1 MISEFQGA
9 LASSRPKPRTFE
21 PTSNLRKSYNTKN
34 NIFCMSCFHESYTR
48 WRLAHK
54 IIGEDEANRLLNY
67 SHTEIEKKTEQVLNR
82 RSAKNATIHN
92 SNNTMIINSIDWWN
106 ETLADLTDLT
116 FPNVSDW
123 KLGGNYSS
131 NNSLPLKGRR
141 SQKPNLHD
149 EKDLATIF
157 KLYEET
163 LEIAIQEINDSNM
176 NQSLSKLMLG
186 KLISDQKEKMKDEIF
201 LLMGNEYFVI
211 DRPYGLLVYSLGSD
225 QQLSVDKYLADFYMK
240 TIKDIVQILD
250 LTEDKFKG
258 HIPSYIKN
266 KIFEQRTL

>member
-92 SNNTMIINSIDWWN
+92 SNNTITINSIDWWN

-176 NQSLSKLMLG
+176 NQSLSKSMLG

-225 QQLSVDKYLADFYMK
+225 QQLLVDRYLAEFYMK

-250 LTEDKFKG
+250 LTEDKFKE
-258 HIPSYIKN
+258 HIPSYIKS
-266 KIFEQRTL
+266 KIFEQST

>member
-1 MISEFQGA
+1 
-9 LASSRPKPRTFE
+9 
-21 PTSNLRKSYNTKN
+21 
-34 NIFCMSCFHESYTR
+34 MSCFHESYTR

-92 SNNTMIINSIDWWN
+92 SNNTIIINSIDWWN

-225 QQLSVDKYLADFYMK
+225 QQLLVDRYLADFYMK
-240 TIKDIVQILD
+240 TIKDIVQILN
-250 LTEDKFKG
+250 LTEEKFKD
-258 HIPSYIKN
+258 HIPSYIKS
-266 KIFEQRTL
+266 KIFEQNT

>member
-21 PTSNLRKSYNTKN
+21 LTSNLRKSYDGNN

-48 WRLAHK
+48 WRLAHR
-54 IIGEDEANRLLNY
+54 IIGEDEAKRLLNY
-67 SHTEIEKKTEQVLNR
+67 SHNDMEKRPEQVLNR
-82 RSAKNATIHN
+82 RSAMNATIPN
-92 SNNTMIINSIDWWN
+92 GNDTIIINAIDWWN

-131 NNSLPLKGRR
+131 NDSFPLKGKH
-141 SQKPNLHD
+141 SQKQKLDN
-149 EKDLATIF
+149 EKDLVTIF

-163 LEIAIQEINDSNM
+163 LEIAIQEIKDSNM
-176 NQSLSKLMLG
+176 NQSLSKMMLG

-201 LLMGNEYFVI
+201 LLMDNEYFVI

-225 QQLSVDKYLADFYMK
+225 QQLLVDRYLADFYMK

-250 LTEDKFKG
+250 LTEDKFKEN
-258 HIPSYIKN
+258 IPSYIKS
-266 KIFEQRTL
+266 KIFEQNT

>member
-1 MISEFQGA
+1 MIISEFQGA

-21 PTSNLRKSYNTKN
+21 LTSNLRKSYNGNN

-48 WRLAHK
+48 WRLAHR

-67 SHTEIEKKTEQVLNR
+67 SHYDKDQKPGQVLNR
-82 RSAKNATIHN
+82 RSAKNATLQDG
-92 SNNTMIINSIDWWN
+92 NNTMIANPIDCWN

-116 FPNVSDW
+116 FPNVSNW
-123 KLGGNYSS
+123 NLGGNYSS
-131 NNSLPLKGRR
+131 NDSLPLNGRHF
-141 SQKPNLHD
+141 QKQNID
-149 EKDLATIF
+149 NERDLASIF

-163 LEIAIQEINDSNM
+163 LEIAIQEINDRNM

-225 QQLSVDKYLADFYMK
+225 QQLSVDRYLADFYMK

-250 LTEDKFKG
+250 LTEDKFKEN
-258 HIPSYIKN
+258 IPSYIKS
-266 KIFEQRTL
+266 KIFEQST